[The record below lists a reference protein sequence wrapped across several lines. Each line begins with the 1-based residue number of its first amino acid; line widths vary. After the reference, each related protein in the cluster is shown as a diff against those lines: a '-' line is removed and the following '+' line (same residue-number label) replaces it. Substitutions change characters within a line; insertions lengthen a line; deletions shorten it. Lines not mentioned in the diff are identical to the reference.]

1 VAGVLSDALG
11 IADRNKKIDFCDQY
25 VVKPVPAKVTR

>member
-11 IADRNKKIDFCDQY
+11 IAYCNKIDFCDQY